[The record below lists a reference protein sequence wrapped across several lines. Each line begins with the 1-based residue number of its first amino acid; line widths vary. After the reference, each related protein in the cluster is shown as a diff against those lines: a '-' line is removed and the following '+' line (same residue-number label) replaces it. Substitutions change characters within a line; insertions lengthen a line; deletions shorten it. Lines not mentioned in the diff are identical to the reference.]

1 MPTPAID
8 WSGVFPATT
17 TQFKADESLDLEA
30 SLAHLDWLLSAGVDG
45 FIVLGTLGENT
56 ALEPAEK
63 RALLEAS
70 VRAVKGRVPVLSGVA
85 ECSTAAAC
93 RFASDAKA
101 LGADGLMVL
110 PGMVYKADGPETMAH
125 LRAVAGASD
134 LPIMIYNNPVTYGVD
149 LTAEDFAALSSEPSL
164 AAIKESSDDIRRL
177 SDIHNAVGERYGLFC
192 GVDDL
197 AMEAALNGAA
207 GWVAGL
213 VNAFPEETVRL
224 WRLCRKGRWE
234 EARELNRW
242 FMPLLHLDCHPK
254 LVQYIKLAQ
263 AMAGRGS
270 ETVRMPRQTICGP
283 ERERVTAIIQ
293 AALDSRPKL
302 AAA

>member
-1 MPTPAID
+1 MPTPALD
-8 WSGVFPATT
+8 WSGVFPAVT
-17 TQFKADESLDLEA
+17 TQFHHDESLDLEA
-30 SLAHLDWLLSAGVDG
+30 SMAHLEWLLASGVDG
-45 FIVLGTLGENT
+45 FVLLGTLGENA

-63 RALLEAS
+63 RALLEAA
-70 VRAVKGRVPVLSGVA
+70 VRTVAGRVPLLAGVA

-93 RFASDAKA
+93 RFAADAQS

-110 PGMVYKADGPETMAH
+110 PGMVYRADGPEVLAH

-149 LTAEDFAALSSEPSL
+149 IAPEMFAALSDEPLL

-177 SDIHNAVGERYGLFC
+177 SDIHNAVGERYTVFC
-192 GVDDL
+192 GVDDI
-197 AMEAALNGAA
+197 AVEAALNGAA

-224 WRLCRKGRWE
+224 WRLCQEGRWE
-234 EARELNRW
+234 EARALNRW

-263 AMAGRGS
+263 AMAGRGT
-270 ETVRMPRQTICGP
+270 ETVRLPRQTISGA
-283 ERERVTAIIQ
+283 ERERVTGIVQ